1 MLQVS
6 SFSSCTFLHTHIPNM
21 APWLSSM
28 VHNISID
35 YSCAPNKLLSKELCP
50 LEVNWC
56 QNFTLTVL
64 VVTFSYE
71 LCFAPRVAHWIALFD
86 HSKSN
91 STLQLCILAP
101 LNLLNNFES
110 FKLEFFSRIWGFHS
124 NFSLFFPK
132 FVTDKIC
139 NNEFS
144 QFTLVLAHTS
154 LVFEPEALI
163 P

>member
-1 MLQVS
+1 VPNSKLWVDICLLLLNTFPTTICFLKSELRAESYGPEKFRLFFPIYPCMLQVS
-6 SFSSCTFLHTHIPNM
+6 SFSSCTFLHTQIPNM

-71 LCFAPRVAHWIALFD
+71 LCFAPRVAHWIAL
-86 HSKSN
+86 SEV
-91 STLQLCILAP
+91 IL
-101 LNLLNNFES
+101 
-110 FKLEFFSRIWGFHS
+110 FKLQRQVYLGTLYSHGF
-124 NFSLFFPK
+124 
-132 FVTDKIC
+132 
-139 NNEFS
+139 
-144 QFTLVLAHTS
+144 
-154 LVFEPEALI
+154 
-163 P
+163 